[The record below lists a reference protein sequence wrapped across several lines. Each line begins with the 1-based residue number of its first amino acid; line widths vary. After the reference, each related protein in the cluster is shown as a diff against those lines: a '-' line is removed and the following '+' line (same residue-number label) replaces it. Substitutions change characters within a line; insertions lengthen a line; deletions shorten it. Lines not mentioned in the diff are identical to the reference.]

1 MEEKV
6 NGSTPLTEV
15 DPPTSILEKYN
26 RVFGGVEEHYFVLG
40 TDTGITKEG
49 KKEVKYN
56 AIKHRRITDQDFLD
70 HHYGNTR
77 LVVSLIRNDDNKCK
91 HAVLDVDHKINGQYQ
106 KVDCGELAR
115 TLNYMGIKA
124 CVFESKSGGGHVWF
138 NFYKWQ
144 SAKRIRK
151 IMEAVRYG
159 LSWFKGIT
167 EQTEIFP
174 KQEQINLENKDY
186 PSCVSLP
193 HFGKINCYFSKEGK
207 PCDFKAGVVAMERD
221 VLNET
226 EISNLMLLGRT
237 RKEDGRNNV
246 LWSVCRYFYKTDPS
260 NWEVKTKDI
269 NRLYF
274 PIHQPAISEE
284 EVERTILRSFRKS
297 GDKYCS
303 FIDENKIPNRNEVDT
318 KEYEE
323 TEFFKQKQK
332 EEPKGGRKIFDDNS
346 FMERDIPKRKWV
358 FGNVALKKCLTA
370 FIGAGGTAKTQ
381 MAMNMAVAVA
391 NDIQFGLNKVY
402 ESGNTFIYCSE
413 ETGDELK
420 RRISAIKRS
429 MGVAGNYSGKEIHHK
444 DIAIQSVRI
453 NASGKNNDMVKLK
466 KRKHKVLM
474 YSGLDNTKLVLAK
487 KTKGGELF
495 LTKDYYWLE
504 EYLKENK
511 IILAVLDPVVSLH
524 EGLVENE
531 ASDYEFLAKALMSM
545 ASRCNTAIHVNSHT
559 NKTKLIQS
567 SELED
572 RMHSSRGSTAF
583 TNACR
588 VIKTIRTMA
597 ENDCAQYDVQKDDR
611 ERYLALSDAKN
622 NYSRQNID
630 PYWFE
635 KGEIEIESTEKLLVL
650 RETSLHLRKLSIKER
665 KKKKR
670 LESSIRLAPIIKSI
684 IEKSSDQ
691 SQENRVKLH
700 WLGNNIHDFIEIG
713 EYFERDDL
721 SVDTLKREIQKM
733 FSKKVRVGETD
744 VAIKFLHAEFGNTTK
759 WIEKVPFKTAVELK
773 EEEEIP
779 F

>member
-15 DPPTSILEKYN
+15 DPPTSIIDKFI
-26 RVFGGVEEHYFVLG
+26 RTFGQVEENYFILG
-40 TDTGITKEG
+40 TDQG
-49 KKEVKYN
+49 KIKKGKREFDYDAV
-56 AIKHRRITDQDFLD
+56 KHRRITDQDFID
-70 HHYGNTR
+70 HHYGQTK
-77 LVVSLIRNDDNKCK
+77 LVVSLIRNEDNKCK
-91 HAVLDVDHKINGQYQ
+91 HCVIDVDHKIKGQYQ
-106 KVDCGELAR
+106 KTNCGQLAR
-115 TLNYMGIKA
+115 TLDTMGIKS
-124 CVFESKSGGGHVWF
+124 CVFESKSGGAHIWF
-138 NFYKWQ
+138 NLYKWQ
-144 SAKRIRK
+144 STKRMK
-151 IMEAVRYG
+151 KVMEAVLYG
-159 LSWFKGIT
+159 LSWFEGIT
-167 EQTEIFP
+167 EKTEVFP
-174 KQEQINLENKDY
+174 KQSEINLESKEY
-186 PSCVSLP
+186 PNCISLP
-193 HFGKINCYFSKEGK
+193 HFGKVNCYFNEERE
-207 PCDFKAGVVAMERD
+207 PCDFKTGVLAMEKN
-221 VLNET
+221 VLSET
-226 EISNLMLLGRT
+226 EISNLMLLGRN

-246 LWSVCRYFYKTDPS
+246 LWSICRYFYKTDPS
-260 NWEVKTKDI
+260 NWESKTKNF
-269 NRLYF
+269 NRLHL
-274 PIHQPAISEE
+274 PDPLSKK
-284 EVERTILRSFRKS
+284 EVEKTILKSFRKA

-303 FIDENKIPNRNEVDT
+303 FIIPDHQPNRNEVDT

-358 FGNVALKKCLTA
+358 FGNVALKKCLSA

-381 MAMNMAVAVA
+381 IAMNMAVAVA

-402 ESGNTFIYCSE
+402 ESGNVFIYCSE

-429 MGVAGNYSGKEIHHK
+429 MGVAGNYSGKEIPRK
-444 DIAIQSVRI
+444 EIAIQSVRI
-453 NASGKNNDMVKLK
+453 NAIGKNNDMVKLK

-474 YSGLDNTKLVLAK
+474 YSGLDNNKLVLAK

-559 NKTKLIQS
+559 NKTKLVQS

-597 ENDCAQYDVQKDDR
+597 EKDCEQYDISKDDR
-611 ERYLALSDAKN
+611 EQYLALSDAKN
-622 NYSRQNID
+622 NYAKQNID
-630 PYWFE
+630 PYWFQ
-635 KGEIEIESTEKLLVL
+635 KDQIEIESTENLLVL
-650 RETSLHLRKLSIKER
+650 RETGLHSRKLSIKER
-665 KKKKR
+665 NKRRR
-670 LESSIRLAPIIKSI
+670 LESAINLAPIIEKI
-684 IEKSSDQ
+684 INKSSDQ
-691 SQENRVKLH
+691 SHQNRIKLH
-700 WLGNNIHDFIEIG
+700 WLGLNLHEYIEIG
-713 EYFERDDL
+713 DYFEKDDI
-721 SVDTLKREIQKM
+721 SDDTIKRELKKM
-733 FSKKVRVGETD
+733 YRKKVRVGDTD
-744 VAIKFLHAEFGNTTK
+744 VAIKYLHTEVGNTKFFLT
-759 WIEKVPFKTAVELK
+759 KVPFKTAEELK
-773 EEEEIP
+773 EEKEIP